1 MAVSAGRTNIG
12 NRVHQTIVT
21 PVTPVMSPL
30 SPRRTHMAVSACC
43 NDGTEEN
50 ASNTCGLAVS
60 ACCLQLSN
68 TWLCQPVAQTWLCQP
83 AVSMLHV
90 AEQTHVGWLFQPA
103 AQCILEGGIRKEE
116 GGKRMR
122 QRGEGGGGRSRK
134 KDWCWDEEGRRRKK
148 GESFGTRRNHS
159 KRCMLRLAVSAGG
172 LQI

>member
-1 MAVSAGRTNIG
+1 MRYGQSGDMAVPADCTNAASYDRNVAVSAGCTNIG

-103 AQCILEGGIRKEE
+103 API
-116 GGKRMR
+116 
-122 QRGEGGGGRSRK
+122 
-134 KDWCWDEEGRRRKK
+134 
-148 GESFGTRRNHS
+148 T
-159 KRCMLRLAVSAGG
+159 
-172 LQI
+172 

>member
-21 PVTPVMSPL
+21 PVAPVMSPL

-83 AVSMLHV
+83 AVSMVNATYQH
-90 AEQTHVGWLFQPA
+90 
-103 AQCILEGGIRKEE
+103 
-116 GGKRMR
+116 
-122 QRGEGGGGRSRK
+122 
-134 KDWCWDEEGRRRKK
+134 
-148 GESFGTRRNHS
+148 
-159 KRCMLRLAVSAGG
+159 MLRLAVSAGCTNMAVSAGRIDVTCSGANTCG
-172 LQI
+172 LAVSACGTHHLMFFLPHMHVKP

>member
-1 MAVSAGRTNIG
+1 MWLFQPVA
-12 NRVHQTIVT
+12 QTLAIEYT
-21 PVTPVMSPL
+21 KLSSPL
-30 SPRRTHMAVSACC
+30 SPLSCHPYHPVAHMAVSACC

-122 QRGEGGGGRSRK
+122 QRGEGNGRSRK
-134 KDWCWDEEGRRRKK
+134 KGWCWDEEGRRRKK